1 MAMDERKMKI
11 LRAII
16 QDYIATAEPIGS
28 RTIARKFDLGVSSAT
43 IRNEMADLE
52 ELGLLEQ
59 PHTSAGRIPSD
70 AGYRYYVDRLMEPSE
85 LAEDLEIPI
94 KEAMSNKIMEIKDV
108 VAQTS
113 KFLSQFTSLTGIV
126 LTPQLSKGTSRFY
139 QMHFLNFQPG
149 KAIMVIGKE
158 DGSVEH
164 HVIDVGENATLGELQ
179 QMAEVFNQRLRGRSF
194 DQIRR
199 TLLHEIYNEV
209 SKQRRLLDNAMDLL
223 GLMLEE
229 TEEKEQVFV
238 GGTLNMLN
246 QPEFRDLDKVKNL
259 FTMLEENSNLVKLFN
274 IGRDKQLSITI
285 GQENVLQE
293 FKHCSLVS
301 ASYKVNGE
309 IVGSVGVLGPTRMD
323 YDKVVAIVGFMTKTL
338 SEILS
343 RGQNMH

>member
-1 MAMDERKMKI
+1 MKI

-16 QDYIATAEPIGS
+16 QDYIATAEPVGS

-94 KEAMSNKIMEIKDV
+94 KRAMSNRILEIKEV

-113 KFLSQFTSLTGIV
+113 KFLSQLTSLTGIV
-126 LTPQLSKGTSRFY
+126 LSPQLSRGAAKFY

-149 KAIMVIGKE
+149 QAIMVIVKE

-164 HVIDVGENATLGELQ
+164 HVVDIGEDTTLEELQ
-179 QMAEVFNQRLRGRSF
+179 HVADVFNRKMRGRSF
-194 DQIRR
+194 NQIKRS
-199 TLLHEIYNEV
+199 LLHEIYDEV
-209 SKQRRLLDNAMDLL
+209 SKQKTLLDSAMDVLSLIL
-223 GLMLEE
+223 GD
-229 TEEKEQVFV
+229 TEEKEQVYV

-246 QPEFRDLDKVKNL
+246 QPEFRDLDKVKSL
-259 FTMLEENSNLVKLFN
+259 FTTLEENENLVKLLN
-274 IGRDKQLSITI
+274 LDRRKELNVTI
-285 GQENVLQE
+285 GEENALRE
-293 FKHCSLVS
+293 FKDCSLVS
-301 ASYKVNGE
+301 ATYKINGE
-309 IVGSVGVLGPTRMD
+309 TIGAIGVLGPTRMD
-323 YDKVVAIVGFMTKTL
+323 YDKVVAIVGFMTHTL
-338 SEILS
+338 TEILT
-343 RGQNMH
+343 RDKRMH